1 MLVYQRANEIGQENM
16 VQTAFFP
23 TKQAI
28 QWMVVLHAP
37 KLQKRHSVGPVHFG
51 LPRRWFYVFLY
62 QRNWLNPSEHQ
73 PHGVQFRKGNQ
84 PMYSTENIQVHSIRM
99 IPSQLS
105 FTNLTGSP
113 FLEWFSLSLHRDT
126 TQEFYRIWTH
136 DIPCVDLT
144 YQSISCISL
153 YTPYIIFWLVVLTCF
168 NHLEKYEF
176 VNGKDD
182 IPYIMENK
190 NGLKPPTSI
199 TFW

>member
-1 MLVYQRANEIGQENM
+1 
-16 VQTAFFP
+16 
-23 TKQAI
+23 
-28 QWMVVLHAP
+28 MVVPHAP

-84 PMYSTENIQVHSIRM
+84 PMYSTENTQVHSIRM

-113 FLEWFSLSLHRDT
+113 FLEWFSLSLHRNT

-153 YTPYIIFWLVVLTCF
+153 YTPYIIFWLVVLTILK
-168 NHLEKYEF
+168 NMSSSM
-176 VNGKDD
+176 GRMT
-182 IPYIMENK
+182 PYISWKIKTVWNHQH
-190 NGLKPPTSI
+190 PPTSI
-199 TFW
+199 ISHFWWFKYV